1 MMTGS
6 GIIAKPSPRTCL
18 AVEDGIH
25 LDIQLELLSRIPLYG
40 LGTKSGIQAFDP
52 PKSEE
57 RQGLLKGKF
66 ALFWRAAS
74 MGRVGWGGRA
84 DSCSK
89 ADSLL
94 LTVIGGQGLL

>member
-1 MMTGS
+1 MMTRS
-6 GIIAKPSPRTCL
+6 GIIAKPSPPTCL
-18 AVEDGIH
+18 AVEDGFH

-66 ALFWRAAS
+66 ALFQRPATRQRGWV
-74 MGRVGWGGRA
+74 RVGGGGGETPVQR
-84 DSCSK
+84 
-89 ADSLL
+89 
-94 LTVIGGQGLL
+94 LTPCC

>member
-25 LDIQLELLSRIPLYG
+25 LDLQLGLLSRLPLYG

-52 PKSEE
+52 PKSGK

-66 ALFWRAAS
+66 ALFQRPATRQR
-74 MGRVGWGGRA
+74 GGGWGRETP
-84 DSCSK
+84 CSK
-89 ADSLL
+89 ADSLF
-94 LTVIGGQGLL
+94 LTIS

>member
-6 GIIAKPSPRTCL
+6 EIIAKPSPPTCL
-18 AVEDGIH
+18 AVEDGFH
-25 LDIQLELLSRIPLYG
+25 LDLQLELLSRIPLYG

-66 ALFWRAAS
+66 ALFWKAAS
-74 MGRVGWGGRA
+74 MGGVGWGGRA

-94 LTVIGGQGLL
+94 LTVIGQGLL